1 MKNIRP
7 YESLIKESNTDLNYF
22 IDWSLFEGE
31 IEYDSLTE
39 KLHVVFSEHGKAER
53 MKDFKIEPWEIEGIL
68 NKASSKLIDLYK
80 NSSKEGR
87 KHYTLRDRTIEYPFE
102 LIVVYDNDE
111 YQTVVK
117 TNIAIVGELYDAEKV
132 KELKRKYANWQL
144 NSLDPDKNFLRK
156 IFNMERNNN
165 LVINPEDF
173 VFQVITTRRKR
184 NFLMNKNRYPD
195 MTILE
200 VYPEGTIEV
209 NK

>member
-1 MKNIRP
+1 MKNIRS
-7 YESLIKESNTDLNYF
+7 YESLITENNTNLNYF

-39 KLHVVFSEHGKAER
+39 KVHVVFSEHGKAER
-53 MKDFKIEPWEIEGIL
+53 MKDFKIEPWEIEEIL
-68 NKASSKLIDLYK
+68 NKASSKLIDMYK
-80 NSSKEGR
+80 NSTKEGR
-87 KHYTLRDRTIEYPFE
+87 KHYTLRDRSVEYPFE
-102 LIVVYDNDE
+102 LIVIYDKDE

-132 KELKRKYANWQL
+132 KELKTKYASRQMEP
-144 NSLDPDKNFLRK
+144 SDPDNYFLRK
-156 IFNMERNNN
+156 INNMERNHN

-184 NFLMNKNRYPD
+184 NFLIDKNKYPD
-195 MTILE
+195 MRILE

>member
-102 LIVVYDNDE
+102 LIVVYDKDE